1 MTGEAGCELQ
11 AQLQARLQTLAQ
23 RIVEAAR
30 LAASAHLFESLGQTS
45 EYYGRRVAIGGAGPV
60 PQGDGAADVLWD
72 QVRPRRTSRE
82 AFVTDDGPAVI
93 PDRAAGSSRRPPRH
107 FEPAD

>member
-11 AQLQARLQTLAQ
+11 AQLQSLAQ

-30 LAASAHLFESLGQTS
+30 LAASSHLFGSLGQTS

-60 PQGDGAADVLWD
+60 PPGDGAADVLSD
-72 QVRPRRTSRE
+72 DLRTRRTSRE
-82 AFVTDDGPAVI
+82 AFVTDDGPAMT
-93 PDRAAGSSRRPPRH
+93 PDRAAGRSRRPPRH
-107 FEPAD
+107 SEPAD